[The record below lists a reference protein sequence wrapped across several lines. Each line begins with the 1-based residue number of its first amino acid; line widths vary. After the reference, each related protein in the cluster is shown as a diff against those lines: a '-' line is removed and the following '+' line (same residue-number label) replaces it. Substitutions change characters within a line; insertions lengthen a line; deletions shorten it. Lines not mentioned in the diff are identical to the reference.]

1 MPKTRL
7 VEVGSAPSE
16 ELLLGNLQQGRFF
29 LATVAMQEDRH
40 EDAIGL
46 FEKVSSPDAAFFQA
60 QVPPTVAHRYVLVSC
75 LPSLYVC
82 WPQLARLLW
91 RNTCMFAQRRQ
102 CVCVWSSDVRAAGGR
117 RPAERRD

>member
-7 VEVGSAPSE
+7 FEVGSEPNE
-16 ELLLGNLQQGRFF
+16 EVLLGNLQQGRFF

-60 QVPPTVAHRYVLVSC
+60 QVPPTVAHRYLLVSC
-75 LPSLYVC
+75 LSSLHVC
-82 WPQLARLLW
+82 
-91 RNTCMFAQRRQ
+91 
-102 CVCVWSSDVRAAGGR
+102 
-117 RPAERRD
+117 

>member
-7 VEVGSAPSE
+7 FEVGSEPSE
-16 ELLLGNLQQGRFF
+16 EVLLGNLQQGRFF

-60 QVPPTVAHRYVLVSC
+60 QVPPTVAHRYLHVLVPAS
-75 LPSLYVC
+75 P
-82 WPQLARLLW
+82 RL
-91 RNTCMFAQRRQ
+91 TC
-102 CVCVWSSDVRAAGGR
+102 AGH
-117 RPAERRD
+117 DLL